1 MELVL
6 EPVDI
11 KDTINDVLASASSLL
26 KEKPVKVIVDLPD
39 ALPLVQADRLRLT
52 QVLLNLVSNSYKFT
66 HEGSLTIRTSLP
78 ADKPGQMRIAVIDT
92 GIGIAPEKQTAIF
105 DRFRQADSSTTRQ
118 YGGTGLGLAI
128 CKKLVEMHGGEI
140 GVISALGEGAE
151 FYFTIPLA
159 EKALVFEG

>member
-6 EPVDI
+6 EAVDI
-11 KDTINDVLASASSLL
+11 RDTVNDVLASASSLL

-39 ALPLVQADRLRLT
+39 QLPLVQADRLRLT

-78 ADKPGQMRIAVIDT
+78 EDRPGQMRVAIIDT
-92 GIGIAPEKQTAIF
+92 GIGIAPEKQSAIF

-128 CKKLVEMHGGEI
+128 CKKLVEMHGGEL
-140 GVISALGEGAE
+140 GVISALGKGSE

-159 EKALVFEG
+159 EESLILEG